1 VDLHLYLR
9 VLWRFR
15 VLVLFGLLAAV
26 ALSFL
31 SYVRVTP
38 DGFEYRA
45 DEEWASY
52 ATLLVTG
59 PELSL
64 SSSVEPG
71 DDPSVQAERLTA
83 QQAAIQQYTT
93 LAIVYA
99 RLADSDAVLRYI
111 RRSGALGG
119 RVEAAP
125 ISATDDNTGETLP
138 LISVAAV
145 STSPEQA
152 HWLGEREVAA
162 LQGYLAERQRAE
174 NVSFDQRVVFEVV
187 KKPTKAI
194 LLTGR
199 SKTLPIVVF
208 LTLMIAVVGLAFV
221 LENLRPRVR
230 SVSSEPSVETE
241 YDRGRRTA

>member
-1 VDLHLYLR
+1 MDLHLYLR

-15 VLVLFGLLAAV
+15 VLVFCGLIIAV
-26 ALSFL
+26 ALAFL
-31 SYVRVTP
+31 SYARVSP

-52 ATLLVTG
+52 ATVLVTG

-64 SSSVEPG
+64 SSSVEPS
-71 DDPSVQAERLTA
+71 DDPSVQAERLA
-83 QQAAIQQYTT
+83 ARQAAIQQYTT

-99 RLADSDAVLRYI
+99 RLADSDAVLSQI
-111 RRSGALGG
+111 RRGGALGG

-125 ISATDDNTGETLP
+125 ISATDDNTGEALP
-138 LISVAAV
+138 LISLAAV
-145 STSPEQA
+145 SDSPERA
-152 HWLGEREVAA
+152 RWLAGREVAA
-162 LQGYLAERQRAE
+162 LREYLAQQQRAE
-174 NVSFDQRVVFEVV
+174 NVSLDQRVVFKVV
-187 KKPTKAI
+187 KQPTKAI

-208 LTLMIAVVGLAFV
+208 LTLLIAVVGLAFV

-230 SVSSEPSVETE
+230 GVASEPPVETE